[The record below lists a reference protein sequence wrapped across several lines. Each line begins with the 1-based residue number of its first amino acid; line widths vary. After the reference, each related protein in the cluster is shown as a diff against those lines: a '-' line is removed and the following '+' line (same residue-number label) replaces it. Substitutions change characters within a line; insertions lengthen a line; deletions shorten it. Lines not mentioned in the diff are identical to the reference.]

1 MDEGETAAWGFVHDN
16 AEYRRGYSFLK
27 FSQPLGYKLTL
38 DLDGYVTNRD
48 DHAKYGGR
56 NDQGAITFSSDLNDW
71 DINRGANS
79 RLTWGDG
86 QQNLVTGIEYAH
98 THARSTDLLSGN
110 PPTADLTWERWS
122 LYGNGAYS
130 IGPVTILPGIRY
142 DHTGLAGNNSSY
154 MLGATWQLTEKTTLR
169 GYVGNGYSPTSTSH
183 LNGLQKVTTVQ
194 GGVES
199 GAVPYIWLKATYF
212 NNLLRNSQTIGVVP
226 LISNQRREGFEI
238 EARTTPFFGFA
249 LNSGYTYLYAKST
262 DTGAR
267 LQTDSSQTVPPHTVK
282 LALNYDNSTRGLRG
296 ALTGNYVWWNAS
308 TDSMA
313 QGDGMIWNLHLNWKV
328 CPKSALSPELFFSGH
343 NLFNGVQTT
352 DTELFTNAG
361 RWFEGGIRVN
371 F

>member
-1 MDEGETAAWGFVHDN
+1 
-16 AEYRRGYSFLK
+16 
-27 FSQPLGYKLTL
+27 
-38 DLDGYVTNRD
+38 
-48 DHAKYGGR
+48 
-56 NDQGAITFSSDLNDW
+56 
-71 DINRGANS
+71 
-79 RLTWGDG
+79 
-86 QQNLVTGIEYAH
+86 
-98 THARSTDLLSGN
+98 
-110 PPTADLTWERWS
+110 
-122 LYGNGAYS
+122 
-130 IGPVTILPGIRY
+130 
-142 DHTGLAGNNSSY
+142 
-154 MLGATWQLTEKTTLR
+154 
-169 GYVGNGYSPTSTSH
+169 
-183 LNGLQKVTTVQ
+183 
-194 GGVES
+194 
-199 GAVPYIWLKATYF
+199 
-212 NNLLRNSQTIGVVP
+212 
-226 LISNQRREGFEI
+226 
-238 EARTTPFFGFA
+238 
-249 LNSGYTYLYAKST
+249 LYAKST